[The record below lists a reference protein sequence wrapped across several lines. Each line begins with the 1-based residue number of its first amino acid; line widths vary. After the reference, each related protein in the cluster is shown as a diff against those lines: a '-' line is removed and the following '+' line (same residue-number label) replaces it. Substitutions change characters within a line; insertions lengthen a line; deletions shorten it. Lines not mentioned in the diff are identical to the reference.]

1 MSVTFDFTGKTV
13 LVTGASSG
21 IGYGIAEGFA
31 RAGATLIILSET
43 DTIHDAAAQL
53 PGDVTAI
60 KCDIS
65 DAAMVSDTLAGID
78 RLDILINNAG
88 LERPTPLTGQHPDG
102 NRTFERIMAINVTGT
117 QNVTDTLAPR
127 MSDGGRIILTASIWS
142 RTAVPGFSAY
152 VASKHASLGLMRTWA
167 KELGP
172 RGIRVNAVCPGWVKT
187 GPAMNSLRELA
198 QSSGRSEAEVEAE
211 IMSAQI
217 IGGLMVPADMADI
230 YMFLASSGGDNITG
244 QAINVDRGEVMA

>member
-21 IGYGIAEGFA
+21 IGYGVAEGFA

-65 DAAMVSDTLAGID
+65 DAVMVSDTLAGID

-217 IGGLMVPADMADI
+217 IDGLMVPADMADI

>member
-88 LERPTPLTGQHPDG
+88 LERPTPLTGRHPDG

-198 QSSGRSEAEVEAE
+198 QSSGRSEAEVEVE

-217 IGGLMVPADMADI
+217 IDGLMVPADMADI

>member
-21 IGYGIAEGFA
+21 IGYGVAEGFA

-65 DAAMVSDTLAGID
+65 DAAMVSDTLSGID

-217 IGGLMVPADMADI
+217 IDGLMVPADMADI